1 MFPMEQQNDKTAV
14 TRYVNHMCK
23 EYAPFTHC
31 IVTKFS
37 SSQVAIDDN
46 CLPKK
51 DLCSTY
57 TAHHQK
63 EVFMDPAHLALCQN
77 FTFWNT
83 TKRENQT
90 ERRWCRQQEE
100 VFPCTGNFPGFYT
113 CANYSFGNDPI
124 ITFGKLNSD
133 CEPFWLNCSKAFSTR
148 WIIL

>member
-1 MFPMEQQNDKTAV
+1 MYEK
-14 TRYVNHMCK
+14 
-23 EYAPFTHC
+23 YALFTHC
-31 IVTKFS
+31 ILTIFYFP
-37 SSQVAIDDN
+37 SSQVAIGDS
-46 CLPKK
+46 CLPQK

-57 TAHHQK
+57 TAHHQE
-63 EVFMDPAHLALCQN
+63 EVFMDPDHLALCQN
-77 FTFWNT
+77 FTFWNR
-83 TKRENQT
+83 TKRDNQT